1 MGFATG
7 SFKFRRDFGAELSR
21 AAGRFVGRDKTDI
34 SRHGPGGLGMRL
46 AQSARPAEGY
56 PAAECNLTSWKETS
70 MQLHDLQDLYVD
82 QLRDLYSAE
91 NQLVKALPKMVKA
104 ASNEQLSESFEQH
117 LEQTRGHVDRLKQVF
132 DKLGKKPTGKVCKA
146 MQGLIEEAK
155 ETMEE
160 DADPEVMDAG
170 LIAAA
175 QRVEH
180 YEIAGYGTVRSF
192 AKLLGDT
199 AAARLLQQTL
209 DEEGET
215 DKKLSRLAETT
226 INVEA
231 ARPA

>member
-1 MGFATG
+1 
-7 SFKFRRDFGAELSR
+7 
-21 AAGRFVGRDKTDI
+21 
-34 SRHGPGGLGMRL
+34 
-46 AQSARPAEGY
+46 
-56 PAAECNLTSWKETS
+56 